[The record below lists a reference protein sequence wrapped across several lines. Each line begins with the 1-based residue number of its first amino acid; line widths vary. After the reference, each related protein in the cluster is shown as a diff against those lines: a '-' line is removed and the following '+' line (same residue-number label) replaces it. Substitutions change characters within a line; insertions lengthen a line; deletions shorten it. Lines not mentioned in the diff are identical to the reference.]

1 MIWQTY
7 LWGGNM
13 ANVNIDQLAAE
24 IAKGLA
30 EYSQEVVENV
40 NVSSERVGKAAV
52 KRLKETSPKRPGS
65 GKYAKSWAIKT
76 DKVTGQPDNRII
88 HAKAPH
94 YRLTHL
100 LEKGHAKV
108 NGGRVEG
115 IPHIRPAEE
124 EVIREFTREV
134 EEAIKRG

>member
-1 MIWQTY
+1 
-7 LWGGNM
+7 M
-13 ANVNIDQLAAE
+13 ANINIDQLAAE

-30 EYSQEVVENV
+30 DYSQDVVEKV
-40 NVSSERVGKAAV
+40 NVSSEKVGKAAV
-52 KRLKETSPKRPGS
+52 KQLKKTSPRRPPPVG
-65 GKYAKSWAIKT
+65 GKYAKSWAMKT
-76 DKVTGQPDNRII
+76 EPGVGQPHKRIV
-88 HAKAPH
+88 HVKAPH

-100 LEKGHAKV
+100 LEHGHAVANAGPGKKD
-108 NGGRVEG
+108 RVDG

>member
-1 MIWQTY
+1 
-7 LWGGNM
+7 M
-13 ANVNIDQLAAE
+13 ANINIDQLAAE

-30 EYSQEVVENV
+30 EYSQDVVERV
-40 NVSSERVGKAAV
+40 NASSERIGKEAV
-52 KRLKETSPKRPGS
+52 KRLKQISPKRYGN
-65 GKYAKSWAIKT
+65 YAKSWTMKTEKAI
-76 DKVTGQPDNRII
+76 GQPHTRII

-100 LEKGHAKV
+100 LDYGHAKV
-108 NGGRVEG
+108 GGGRVEG

-124 EVIREFTREV
+124 EVIREFTAAV

>member
-1 MIWQTY
+1 
-7 LWGGNM
+7 M
-13 ANVNIDQLAAE
+13 ANVSVDKLAAE

-30 EYSQEVVENV
+30 EYSQDVVEKV
-40 NVSSERVGKAAV
+40 NVSSEAVGKAAV
-52 KRLKETSPKRPGS
+52 KQLKKTSPKRY
-65 GKYAKSWAIKT
+65 GKYAKSWTMKT
-76 DKVTGQPDNRII
+76 EPEVGQPHNRIV
-88 HAKAPH
+88 HVKAPH

-108 NGGRVEG
+108 GGGRVEG

-124 EVIREFTREV
+124 EVIREFVRKV